1 MMRDAVVVEEDAV
14 AVIAAVF
21 LQGQRD
27 QIAESTVWQ
36 GVLIREEPVVRI
48 ETDVRPTLHRL
59 GQDVRAELSR
69 ERGWHRLFEEQP
81 HVAAPPR
88 TRSLECRRQIHS
100 AAGLDERG

>member
-1 MMRDAVVVEEDAV
+1 MRDAVVVEEDAV
-14 AVIAAVF
+14 AVTAAVF
-21 LQGQRD
+21 LQRQCD
-27 QIAESTVWQ
+27 QIAESTAWQ

-48 ETDVRPTLHRL
+48 EADVRPTFHRL

-88 TRSLECRRQIHS
+88 ARPLECRRKLHS
-100 AAGLDERG
+100 AAGLAERG